1 MNRFHNKW
9 HRRNHHTYG
18 NTDNPDASHDPIAS
32 PTQPFLG
39 DFSLSGGLSAV
50 APLSAYAGYFY
61 SNNTAI
67 SAYGGIRGA
76 LLYSFGYL
84 GAAVQ
89 GNTVFGLSAMAPF
102 AAIVATSPM
111 IGLSS
116 YGSFNSIQAY
126 SDNIGLSAFGY
137 NKAANL
143 YSPFIS
149 LSAFGGQQGIKVVSP
164 ATAIDLWGGN
174 IGINAYSKNLV
185 FAGNTPAT
193 GINVSA
199 GQVGAVLSSP
209 VIALSAG
216 GGGITVLN
224 TRVGIYKTPQ
234 DHYSLPQQAG
244 QVVLDVAGDAWFD
257 GSLTIMGDLS
267 AFGTMSYL
275 DTHVGVTSSMVVN
288 NSGTDAALT
297 VIQTGNEPIFV
308 CFDQDIDPPHV
319 NPSFIVDGSTNGWV
333 GIGLP
338 IPTAPFTIQ
347 KNNSGTQSGSNNP
360 QVRITDDG
368 STTKIALGT
377 YGYNQPGGNSNPYIG
392 TETSQP
398 FDIYTNNYQRITTL
412 ANGNVGI
419 NSSFPKTKLA
429 VYSNDATSNN
439 IAISAFAPSVAVL
452 AYSLNR
458 GVSAFGIN
466 VGVEAYSLNRGISSF
481 GINVG
486 VEAYSLNRGISS
498 FGINVGVEAYSL
510 NRGVS
515 AFGSNVGVEAYSLNR
530 GISSFGINVG
540 VEAYSLNRGVSA
552 FGSNVGVEA
561 YSLGTALS
569 AWGANYGAVI
579 AGGLTNINKDGGGST
594 NINSNNTVATTVN
607 IGNTSAT
614 LTLKGITT
622 INDAAGTNTTNIGTG
637 GTTGN
642 VTLGNSAAVL
652 ALAGST
658 ASLVTAGQLDIN
670 STTPRA
676 TNINIG
682 AGAATTTIGNNGT
695 VAINGATTIAGNTTI
710 SIAAGNTLNV
720 GNSTG
725 AVTLAGSTLGIT
737 TAGQIDINSTTPRAT
752 NINIGAGAA
761 TTTIGNNGTVAING
775 TTTIAGNAT
784 IANTAGNTLTA
795 GNSTGATTI
804 NGTTVGINGTTTI
817 AGALNVNTTTG
828 LATNLNTGAGAVA
841 TTIGNNTAS
850 NTTVINSPS
859 VTAPNQA
866 YVDGTSVLN
875 GSLGDTRYGNY
886 VNNRTAGSSNT
897 TNTLNTTNLVV
908 GAVTLA
914 ANTTYQI
921 DAAAILST
929 SSTGGSKVAFVSDGT
944 LNFSVVSIEEVSYS
958 SASATALGATYLT
971 MSPNTSTKT
980 SAGAETHTYKRS
992 GFITTGN
999 AGGVLYFQHAGN
1011 SAGNTTP
1018 QTGSYLIARKIV

>member
-76 LLYSFGYL
+76 LIYSFGYL

-102 AAIVATSPM
+102 VAIAATSPM

-116 YGSFNSIQAY
+116 YGSFNAIQAY
-126 SDNIGLSAFGY
+126 SNNVGLSAFGY

-149 LSAFGGQQGIKVVSP
+149 LSAFGGQQGIEVVSP

-174 IGINAYSKNLV
+174 IGINAYSNNLV

-193 GINVSA
+193 GINMNA
-199 GQVGAVLSSP
+199 GQVAAALSSP

-234 DHYSLPQQAG
+234 DHYGPPKESG
-244 QVVLDVAGDAWFD
+244 QVVLDVAGDGWFD
-257 GSLTIMGDLS
+257 GNLTIMGDLS

-275 DTHVGVTSSMVVN
+275 DTHVGITSSMLVN

-308 CFDQDIDPPHV
+308 CFDQDIDPPHST
-319 NPSFIVDGSTNGWV
+319 PSFIVDGATNGWV
-333 GIGLP
+333 GIG
-338 IPTAPFTIQ
+338 IANPTAPLTIR
-347 KNNSGTQSGSNNP
+347 KDNSGTQSGSNNP
-360 QVRITDDG
+360 QVRITDNG
-368 STTKIALGT
+368 TTTKIALGT
-377 YGYNQPGGNSNPYIG
+377 YGYNQPGGSGNPYIG

-419 NSSFPKTKLA
+419 NALSPTTKLA

-452 AYSLNR
+452 AYSLKRGVSAFGNVVGVEAYSINR
-458 GVSAFGIN
+458 GVSAFGYN

-486 VEAYSLNRGISS
+486 VES
-498 FGINVGVEAYSL
+498 
-510 NRGVS
+510 
-515 AFGSNVGVEAYSLNR
+515 
-530 GISSFGINVG
+530 
-540 VEAYSLNRGVSA
+540 
-552 FGSNVGVEA
+552 

-569 AWGANYGAVI
+569 AYGVNYGAII
-579 AGGLTNINKDGGGST
+579 AGGITNINKDGGGST

-607 IGNTSAT
+607 IGNTLAT
-614 LTLKGITT
+614 LTFKGITT

-642 VTLGNSAAVL
+642 VTLGNSAAAL

-682 AGAATTTIGNNGT
+682 
-695 VAINGATTIAGNTTI
+695 
-710 SIAAGNTLNV
+710 S
-720 GNSTG
+720 
-725 AVTLAGSTLGIT
+725 
-737 TAGQIDINSTTPRAT
+737 
-752 NINIGAGAA
+752 GAA

-775 TTTIAGNAT
+775 TTTIAGNTT
-784 IANTAGNTLTA
+784 ISNTTGNTLVL
-795 GNSTGATTI
+795 GNASGTITI
-804 NGTTVGINGTTTI
+804 NGALN
-817 AGALNVNTTTG
+817 GALNLNTTTG

-875 GSLGDTRYGNY
+875 GSIGDSRY
-886 VNNRTAGSSNT
+886 
-897 TNTLNTTNLVV
+897 
-908 GAVTLA
+908 
-914 ANTTYQI
+914 
-921 DAAAILST
+921 
-929 SSTGGSKVAFVSDGT
+929 
-944 LNFSVVSIEEVSYS
+944 
-958 SASATALGATYLT
+958 
-971 MSPNTSTKT
+971 
-980 SAGAETHTYKRS
+980 
-992 GFITTGN
+992 
-999 AGGVLYFQHAGN
+999 GVLYSGTAN
-1011 SAGNTTP
+1011 ATSTAVNTTSL
-1018 QTGSYLIARKIV
+1018 TDISYSIITYRNL